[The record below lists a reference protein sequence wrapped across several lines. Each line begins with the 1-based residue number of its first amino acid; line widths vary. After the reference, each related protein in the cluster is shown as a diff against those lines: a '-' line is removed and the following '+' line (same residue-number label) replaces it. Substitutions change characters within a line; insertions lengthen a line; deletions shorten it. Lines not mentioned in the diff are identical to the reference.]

1 MWNPPCVKHVFFVR
15 GIFKNKIQKN
25 LLRKKKI
32 CVWRMTQI
40 VVAGNFLRRKVK
52 LSKNISMSKRAWK
65 MQILWVTWCQQ
76 HQHHLKRHN
85 VKTDSPQAQQQ
96 NGFSSNATFYVLPL
110 LIWCQNIFQTII
122 AFFNQYFLKFPHYY
136 VTEPFISQVDW
147 TYKLVFHWLF
157 FYLLLI

>member
-1 MWNPPCVKHVFFVR
+1 MCQTRVFFVR
-15 GIFKNKIQKN
+15 GIFKNKIQEN
-25 LLRKKKI
+25 LLRKKI
-32 CVWRMTQI
+32 CVWWCEANDANCCSRQ
-40 VVAGNFLRRKVK
+40 LLKKKSKV
-52 LSKNISMSKRAWK
+52 SKNISMSKRAWK